1 MTVRKGMIR
10 FGVFSAIVGITSM
23 LAASS
28 LPGSRANSQAAAELR
43 ELFEK
48 AKAGGAAV
56 VLDVQSEHTIAAVGM
71 GRDASRRGR

>member
-10 FGVFSAIVGITSM
+10 FGVFSAIGITSM

-48 AKAGGAAV
+48 AKAEGAAV